1 MIVAN
6 AVKEKIQSIPEG
18 IVFTISDFDI
28 DPQYDMAVAKIL
40 LRRVSSGNL
49 MKVSKGKYYKPK
61 QTLLGQIKPVTY
73 ELVKDFIEIEERMI
87 GYMTGVQA
95 FSAMGITSQISGS
108 ILIGTNRYRRPVKR
122 GEYTVRFLQQNN
134 EITEENVEL
143 LRILDAV
150 KLIREIPSV
159 SPDDACRSII
169 RLIKELDKEKQARLE
184 NLALA
189 YTSYVRAITGAIF
202 QYLGISAQTLRNS
215 LNGVTSYQMPISEST
230 LPTKSDWRIY
240 EPARR

>member
-40 LRRVSSGNL
+40 SRMVSSGNL